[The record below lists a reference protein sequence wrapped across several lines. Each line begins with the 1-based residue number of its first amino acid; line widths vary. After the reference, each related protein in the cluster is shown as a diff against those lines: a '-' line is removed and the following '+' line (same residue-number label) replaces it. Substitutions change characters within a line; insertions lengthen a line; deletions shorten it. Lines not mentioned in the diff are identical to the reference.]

1 MEESVKHLADAVNIS
16 DEYSDPGTVTE
27 QETVQ
32 DQVRTDM
39 AECKEATVSD
49 LQKIMAAFDLERQD
63 YRSFSALT
71 LAYIG
76 DCIFDLVIRTVVV
89 MRSHKQVNDLHKKT
103 TRFVKAETQAVMIQ
117 GLLDDGILTEEEKAV
132 YKRGRNTKSHTVA
145 KNASV
150 AAYRKATG
158 FEAVLGYLYVIGQM
172 ERILE
177 LIKAAVAYTDLV
189 L

>member
-1 MEESVKHLADAVNIS
+1 MEESVKTLTN
-16 DEYSDPGTVTE
+16 
-27 QETVQ
+27 
-32 DQVRTDM
+32 M
-39 AECKEATVSD
+39 SD
-49 LQKIMAAFDLERQD
+49 LQQIMHAFRLENQD

-76 DCIFDLVIRTVVV
+76 DCVFDLVIRSVVV
-89 MRSHKQVNDLHKKT
+89 LRSHKQVNDLHKKT
-103 TRFVKAETQAVMIQ
+103 TRFVKAETQAVIIQ
-117 GLLDDGILTEEEKAV
+117 GLLDNDMLTEEEKAV

-158 FEAVLGYLYVIGQM
+158 FEALLGYLYITGQM

-177 LIKAAVAYTDLV
+177 LTQAGISYTDLT

>member
-1 MEESVKHLADAVNIS
+1 MEEGVMTL
-16 DEYSDPGTVTE
+16 
-27 QETVQ
+27 
-32 DQVRTDM
+32 TDL
-39 AECKEATVSD
+39 D
-49 LQKIMAAFDLERQD
+49 KIIQAFELIEQD
-63 YRSFSALT
+63 YRSYPALT

-76 DCIFDLVIRTVVV
+76 DCVFDLVIRTAVIYK
-89 MRSHKQVNDLHKKT
+89 SHKQVNDLHKKA
-103 TRFVKAETQAVMIQ
+103 TRYVKAETQALMIQ
-117 GLLDDGILTEEEKAV
+117 GLVDNDLLTEEERSI

-158 FEAVLGYLYVIGQM
+158 FEAVLGYLYVTRQM

-177 LIKAAVAYTDLV
+177 LTKIGLTYAELE

>member
-1 MEESVKHLADAVNIS
+1 MEESVNASADFEN
-16 DEYSDPGTVTE
+16 TE
-27 QETVQ
+27 NGDGLVQ
-32 DQVRTDM
+32 
-39 AECKEATVSD
+39 
-49 LQKIMAAFDLERQD
+49 IMQAFDLSKQD
-63 YRSFSALT
+63 YRSFNALT

-76 DCIFDLVIRTVVV
+76 DAIFDLVIRTVVIF
-89 MRSHKQVNDLHKKT
+89 RSHKQVNELNKKT

-117 GLLDDGILTEEEKAV
+117 GLLDDALLTEEEKAV

-158 FEAVLGYLYVIGQM
+158 FEAVLGYLYVTGQM
-172 ERILE
+172 GRILE
-177 LIKAAVAYTDLV
+177 LTKAGVRYTDLD

>member
-1 MEESVKHLADAVNIS
+1 MEESVMSL
-16 DEYSDPGTVTE
+16 
-27 QETVQ
+27 
-32 DQVRTDM
+32 TDL
-39 AECKEATVSD
+39 D
-49 LQKIMAAFDLERQD
+49 KIIQAFELSEQD
-63 YRSFSALT
+63 YRSYPALT

-76 DCIFDLVIRTVVV
+76 DCIYDLVIRTAVIYK
-89 MRSHKQVNDLHKKT
+89 SHKQVNDLHKKAI
-103 TRFVKAETQAVMIQ
+103 RYVKAETQALMIQ
-117 GLLDDGILTEEEKAV
+117 GLLEKDVLTEEERSV

-158 FEAVLGYLYVIGQM
+158 FEAVLGYLYVTRQM

-177 LIKAAVAYTDLV
+177 LTKLGLSYTGLE

>member
-1 MEESVKHLADAVNIS
+1 MEESVMTLTDLDKIIQAFEL
-16 DEYSDPGTVTE
+16 TE
-27 QETVQ
+27 
-32 DQVRTDM
+32 
-39 AECKEATVSD
+39 
-49 LQKIMAAFDLERQD
+49 QD
-63 YRSFSALT
+63 YRSYSALT

-76 DCIFDLVIRTVVV
+76 DCIYDLMIRTAVIFK
-89 MRSHKQVNDLHKKT
+89 SHKQVNDLHKKT
-103 TRFVKAETQAVMIQ
+103 TRYVKAETQALMIQ
-117 GLLDDGILTEEEKAV
+117 GLVENDILTEEEQSV

-158 FEAVLGYLYVIGQM
+158 FEAVLGYLYLTKQT

-177 LIKAAVAYTDLV
+177 LIKIGLTYTELE

>member
-1 MEESVKHLADAVNIS
+1 MEESV
-16 DEYSDPGTVTE
+16 
-27 QETVQ
+27 
-32 DQVRTDM
+32 RTLTDLDKIIQ
-39 AECKEATVSD
+39 AFELKE
-49 LQKIMAAFDLERQD
+49 QD
-63 YRSFSALT
+63 YRSYPALT

-76 DCIFDLVIRTVVV
+76 DCIYDLVIRTAVIYK
-89 MRSHKQVNDLHKKT
+89 SHKQVNDLHKKT
-103 TRFVKAETQAVMIQ
+103 TRYVKAETQALMIQ
-117 GLLDDGILTEEEKAV
+117 GLMDNDILTEEERSV

-158 FEAVLGYLYVIGQM
+158 FEAVLGYLYVTRQT

-177 LIKAAVAYTDLV
+177 LTKMGLIYADLE